1 MRQEDKLNEYPIEEL
16 GFYHLTNN
24 GWVRKDATPF
34 PENGVETW
42 SYQMTCPSEDAKE
55 QIWLTRVWKDKHV
68 ESADRK
74 ALRGRFGIP
83 VEFQTDRHRNLTLQI
98 EV

>member
-1 MRQEDKLNEYPIEEL
+1 
-16 GFYHLTNN
+16 
-24 GWVRKDATPF
+24 
-34 PENGVETW
+34 
-42 SYQMTCPSEDAKE
+42 MTCPSDDAKE